1 MSTGKETAGDG
12 LSTGINN
19 ISIDSPIKSNLNV
32 ADGVQV
38 TCFSEVSDDLTLHFQ
53 IIRLPN
59 QVFLLFFVYVY
70 VCIYLKLKQ
79 LFKVL
84 DYANCFCLF

>member
-19 ISIDSPIKSNLNV
+19 ISIDSPIKSNLKV
-32 ADGVQV
+32 EDGVQV
-38 TCFSEVSDDLTLHFQ
+38 TCFSDVSDDLTLHFQ

-59 QVFLLFFVYVY
+59 QVFLLLLFCVCVY
-70 VCIYLKLKQ
+70 VCIFLMMEQ
-79 LFKVL
+79 
-84 DYANCFCLF
+84 